1 MKRFSLN
8 LFLIFVFSISCMLP
22 VNAQF
27 KNFKKKLKEAAESAG
42 KSVLGDEEENKQ
54 PSNQTPSSQPTS
66 PGNVKGKK
74 LTPPKVTDHL
84 SNANSALSS
93 NQLSNA
99 RFEIKEA
106 MRGVELEIG
115 YSILDAMPKTVSDL
129 GSNLDEDVVYSTG
142 IGFVGL
148 VITRY
153 YGERLEATIG
163 DNSMMGASYSML
175 LNSSYASNDGN
186 HKNVVVQD
194 NRGVITFDGNNTYK
208 LGIPLA
214 QSSIFI
220 VECKQCDGEEDLM
233 DAANDFNLAD
243 FIDLLTDSKS
253 DGTLEK
259 DASASLASASS
270 NYSSKNLQ
278 ATRSDLQN
286 SLTEIDVQIGKIIL
300 AILPQ
305 QLGGLDAVATNDEYV
320 ASAAGFAGVYIKRV
334 YESTDRS
341 KRIEINL
348 INDSP
353 MMGMVSGFLSS
364 PLLVGMSGKKTIK
377 IDGFKGMYEEQEG
390 DGSKEFKINIPSNQS
405 MLSMIFVGVD
415 EAQVSKSANQ
425 VPVGDIF
432 AITK

>member
-1 MKRFSLN
+1 MPL
-8 LFLIFVFSISCMLP
+8 
-22 VNAQF
+22 NAQF
-27 KNFKKKLKEAAESAG
+27 KNLKNKLKEAAESAG
-42 KSVLGDEEENKQ
+42 KSVLGGEEEKKQ
-54 PSNQTPSSQPTS
+54 PSNQPFNQTPSPESAS

-84 SNANSALSS
+84 NNANSAISA

-99 RFEIKEA
+99 RFEVKEA

-115 YSILDAMPKTVSDL
+115 YGILDAMPKTVSDIE
-129 GSNLDEDVVYSTG
+129 SNLDEDVVYSTG

-148 VITRY
+148 VIKRY

-163 DNSMMGASYSML
+163 DNSMMGASYSMM

-208 LGIPLA
+208 LGIPLG

-220 VECKQCDGEEDLM
+220 IECNQCGGEEDLM
-233 DAANDFNLAD
+233 DAANDFKLAD

-253 DGTLEK
+253 EGVMEK
-259 DASASLASASS
+259 DVTAALSSASS
-270 NYSSKNLQ
+270 NYDSKNLQ

-286 SLTEIDVQIGKIIL
+286 SLTAIDLQIGKLIL
-300 AILPQ
+300 AMLPE

-320 ASAAGFAGVYIKRV
+320 ANSAGFAGVYIKRV
-334 YESTDRS
+334 YKSTDQS

-348 INDSP
+348 VDDSP
-353 MMGMVSGFLSS
+353 MMGMVGGFLSS
-364 PLLVGMSGKKTIK
+364 PLLVGMSGKKTIS
-377 IDGFKGMYEEQEG
+377 IDGFKGMYEEQEE

-405 MLSMIFVGVD
+405 MLSMIFVGVE
-415 EAQVSKSANQ
+415 EAIVTKLANQ

>member
-1 MKRFSLN
+1 MKRFPLSF
-8 LFLIFVFSISCMLP
+8 FLIVVFSISCMLP

-27 KNFKKKLKEAAESAG
+27 KNLKKKLKEAAESAG
-42 KSVLGDEEENKQ
+42 KSVLGGEEEKKQ
-54 PSNQTPSSQPTS
+54 PSNQTSSPEPTS
-66 PGNVKGKK
+66 TGNVKGKK

-84 SNANSALSS
+84 NNANSAISS

-99 RFEIKEA
+99 RFEVKEA

-115 YSILDAMPKTVSDL
+115 YGILDAMPKTVSDID
-129 GSNLDEDVVYSTG
+129 SNFDEDVVYSTG

-148 VITRY
+148 VIKRY

-163 DNSMMGASYSML
+163 DNSMMGASYSMM

-208 LGIPLA
+208 LGIPLG

-220 VECKQCDGEEDLM
+220 IECKQCGGEEDLM

-253 DGTLEK
+253 EGMMEK
-259 DASASLASASS
+259 DASASLSSASS

-278 ATRSDLQN
+278 ATRTDLQN
-286 SLTEIDVQIGKIIL
+286 SLTAIDVQIGKLIL
-300 AILPQ
+300 GMLPK

-320 ASAAGFAGVYIKRV
+320 ANSAGFAGVYIKRV
-334 YESTDRS
+334 YESTDQS

-348 INDSP
+348 VDDSP
-353 MMGMVSGFLSS
+353 MMGMVGGFLSS
-364 PLLVGMSGKKTIK
+364 PLLVGMSGKKTIN
-377 IDGFKGMYEEQEG
+377 IDGFKGMYEEEQG
-390 DGSKEFKINIPSNQS
+390 GGSKEFKINIPSNQS
-405 MLSMIFVGVD
+405 LLSMIFVGV
-415 EAQVSKSANQ
+415 EESNVTKSANQ

>member
-1 MKRFSLN
+1 MHAACKCT
-8 LFLIFVFSISCMLP
+8 VQKP
-22 VNAQF
+22 EKQ
-27 KNFKKKLKEAAESAG
+27 AAESAG
-42 KSVLGDEEENKQ
+42 KSVLGGEEENNQSSNQ
-54 PSNQTPSSQPTS
+54 PSNQPSNQSPSSQS
-66 PGNVKGKK
+66 ASSGNVKGKK

-84 SNANSALSS
+84 NNANSAISS

-99 RFEIKEA
+99 RFEVKEA

-115 YSILDAMPKTVSDL
+115 YGILDAMPKTVSGI
-129 GSNLDEDVVYSTG
+129 GSNPDEDVVYSTG

-148 VITRY
+148 VIKRY
-153 YGERLEATIG
+153 YGERLEAIIG
-163 DNSMMGASYSML
+163 DNSMMGASYSMM

-186 HKNVVVQD
+186 QKNVVVQD

-208 LGIPLA
+208 LGVPLA

-220 VECKQCDGEEDLM
+220 VECKQFGGEEDLM

-243 FIDLLTDSKS
+243 FIELLTDGKS
-253 DGTLEK
+253 DGMQEES
-259 DASASLASASS
+259 ASASLASASS

-286 SLTEIDVQIGKIIL
+286 SLIGIDAQIGKMIL

-305 QLGGLDAVATNDEYV
+305 QLGGLDALATNDEYV
-320 ASAAGFAGVYIKRV
+320 ASSAGFAGVYIKRI
-334 YESTDRS
+334 YESTDKS
-341 KRIEINL
+341 KRIEIDL

-364 PLLVGMSGKKTIK
+364 PLLVGMSGRKTIN
-377 IDGFKGMYEEQEG
+377 IDGFKGMYEEKEG
-390 DGSKEFKINIPSNQS
+390 VGSKEVEINIPSNQS
-405 MLSMIFVGVD
+405 MLSMNFFGV
-415 EAQVSKSANQ
+415 EAAQVSKIANQ

-432 AITK
+432 DITK